1 MTSSPPSKV
10 PVTVGELVRRRLKEI
25 KRSSEELAEAV
36 EVPVEY
42 IAEVIAGSR
51 QPMPGRTDV
60 YERMTSFLRLGRN
73 DLLNCIHAEPDGS
86 ALASPGIQV
95 RRMLLALCQPATAQK
110 LERRRSSQ
118 RGNVEFVDLVRRLL
132 DVAQGA
138 VRRVLDD
145 HIQLRLVAAERG
157 SSYAEMRLRVLD
169 FLDATPGTLT
179 PHALTEFLEP
189 RIALWDVE
197 LETGVLRVVL
207 RSWERSRRP
216 AGGRVPLSSL
226 AALGSA
232 GRPSMAAGPDD
243 GP

>member
-1 MTSSPPSKV
+1 MTSSPPSKG

-25 KRSSEELAEAV
+25 KRSPEELAEAV

-42 IAEVIAGSR
+42 IHEVIAGSR

-73 DLLNCIHAEPDGS
+73 DLLNCIRADPVSS
-86 ALASPGIQV
+86 AGSPGTQV

-110 LERRRSSQ
+110 LERRRAQKGSD
-118 RGNVEFVDLVRRLL
+118 ELVDLTRRLL

-179 PHALTEFLEP
+179 THALTEFLEP

-197 LETGVLRVVL
+197 FDTGVLRVKL

-226 AALGSA
+226 APLG
-232 GRPSMAAGPDD
+232 GVGQPSLASGADEGV
-243 GP
+243 

>member
-1 MTSSPPSKV
+1 MTSSPPSRA

-25 KRSSEELAEAV
+25 KRSAAELAEAV

-42 IAEVIAGSR
+42 IEEVIVGTR

-73 DLLNCIHAEPDGS
+73 DLLNCVRADPSGASE
-86 ALASPGIQV
+86 ASPGIQV

-110 LERRRSSQ
+110 LEKRRTQKGS
-118 RGNVEFVDLVRRLL
+118 GELVDLTRRLL

-179 PHALTEFLEP
+179 THALTEFLEP

-226 AALGSA
+226 TPLGGA
-232 GRPSMAAGPDD
+232 VQPSMSSGADD
-243 GP
+243 GA